1 MKISLRQSLD
11 KALGINED
19 NDIYVGTTIDYFREN
34 IVDLEHFI
42 KKAKSPKQIKK
53 MGMPPYMSLSK
64 VLFED
69 HGITST
75 EGNQLSV
82 FAVAKCLKE
91 VRKEVRA
98 GAGLPR
104 RASVAP
110 VVKVEP
116 APVVQRE
123 TAPKVVP
130 MAPVPV
136 PGQHQAGGYRKG
148 AFTEKPLDVLQVDWD
163 EDKAT
168 DFLYE
173 LFQEW
178 RKTKRDIA
186 WTQEIEDC
194 INFYFLGVAD
204 VDILKRSH
212 FHDFKDNTVKTS
224 DILRMLK
231 QNKRID

>member
-1 MKISLRQSLD
+1 MKTSLRQSLD

-19 NDIYVGTTIDYFREN
+19 DDIYVGTTIDYFREN

-53 MGMPPYMSLSK
+53 MGMPPLMSLSK
-64 VLFED
+64 VLFENF
-69 HGITST
+69 GISST
-75 EGNQLSV
+75 EGGQLSV
-82 FAVAKCLKE
+82 GVVAQYLKDVRAE
-91 VRKEVRA
+91 VRG
-98 GAGLPR
+98 GAGLPK
-104 RASVAP
+104 RASVTT

-116 APVVQRE
+116 APMVQRE
-123 TAPKVVP
+123 TATKVVP
-130 MAPVPV
+130 LAPVPV

-148 AFTEKPLDVLQVDWD
+148 AFKEKPLDVLQGDWD

-178 RKTKRDIA
+178 KKTKRDIA

-194 INFYFLGVAD
+194 INFYFLGVDSLAD
-204 VDILKRSH
+204 LKGAY
-212 FHDFKDNTVKTS
+212 FHIFKDIVKVE

-231 QNKRID
+231 NNKRID

>member
-1 MKISLRQSLD
+1 MKTSLRQSLD

-19 NDIYVGTTIDYFREN
+19 DDIYVGTTKDYFREN

-53 MGMPPYMSLSK
+53 MGMPPLMSLSK
-64 VLFED
+64 VLFD
-69 HGITST
+69 NYGISST
-75 EGNQLSV
+75 EGEQLSV
-82 FAVAKCLKE
+82 GVVAQYLKDVRAE
-91 VRKEVRA
+91 VR
-98 GAGLPR
+98 GGTGLPK

-116 APVVQRE
+116 APMMQRE

-130 MAPVPV
+130 LAPVPV

-148 AFTEKPLDVLQVDWD
+148 AFIEKPLDVLERDWD

-186 WTQEIEDC
+186 WTQKIEDC

-204 VDILKRSH
+204 VNLLHKSH
-212 FHDFKDNTVKTS
+212 FYDFKDSSVKTS

-231 QNKRID
+231 QNKKID